1 MARID
6 CALGGGIVVDFDE
19 TEAARLAGK
28 AVAHN
33 RYRIHINACVCE
45 EILDIRLVRTVRQ
58 ISHKKLLHLS
68 NSLL

>member
-6 CALGGGIVVDFDE
+6 CALGSGIVVDLHKA
-19 TEAARLAGK
+19 EASRLAGK
-28 AVAHN
+28 AVAHHC
-33 RYRIHINACVCE
+33 YRIHIYACVCE